1 MMTRSL
7 IPGYSLRL
15 IFPVFILGLLAIG
28 CSPSAEE
35 KINTFPNKFAD
46 PELIKL
52 YDYKDRRQS
61 EALLLYLTHHNPTY
75 REEAALAFASV
86 QDSASLPALEQLL
99 SDRVPVVR
107 KAAAFAIG
115 QLRKSASLPALA
127 IQLSYESEP
136 VVRYYML
143 EAVGKCLSD
152 NYIPYLASYEASDP
166 LTLSG
171 KAWAI
176 YQAGLA
182 GIADTLLTSAAGIL
196 LADSLPR
203 ETRLAAAHYFS
214 RASDISLMQWE
225 GQLKKIAQTDPSAEV
240 RMAAARSLAKST
252 DDSIAYFLRDALP
265 AEPDLLVRTNL
276 VRALQ
281 PTHFPVV
288 AETITA
294 LLKSTDYQLAV
305 ATAEAIQTWEHRDLP
320 RLLWD
325 LRNSIPVLRTKAL
338 ILGKMLQAP
347 AYSYNAY
354 RELVNAFEVAANPY
368 DKGIFLQAMSGYP
381 NASIFLAAQLKE
393 VHPFVRTSA
402 MEALSGMN
410 RAPDFPAYKQ
420 GELAGYYRNAIL
432 SGDAGKVTIA
442 AATLSDLQNK
452 LRPFFSNLNFLYQ
465 GLDSLELPQD
475 LEPYQ
480 ALERVIQL
488 YEEKEYTASNQL
500 FQNPILWDV
509 VKEISQS
516 ARAVVQTQRGTIE
529 IELMVEE
536 APGSVENFVS
546 LARGGF
552 YENIAF
558 HRVVPNFVIQAGCPR
573 GDGYGSSNEII
584 RSEFSTEKYGTG
596 YVGMASAGK
605 DTEGSQWFITH
616 SPTPH
621 LNGAYTIFGKVV
633 SGMDVV
639 NRIQIGDR
647 ITSVNI
653 Q

>member
-1 MMTRSL
+1 MTRLS
-7 IPGYSLRL
+7 IPGNFLRL
-15 IFPVFILGLLAIG
+15 IFQVFIPALLAIG

-35 KINTFPNKFAD
+35 KIITFPNKFAD

-52 YDYKDRRQS
+52 YDNKDRRQP

-99 SDRVPVVR
+99 SDRVPEVR
-107 KAAAFAIG
+107 KAAAYAIG
-115 QLRKSASLPALA
+115 QLKKSSSLAALA
-127 IQLSYESEP
+127 IQLSYESVP
-136 VVRYYML
+136 VVRYHML

-182 GIADTLLTSAAGIL
+182 GIGDTLLTHAAGKL
-196 LADSLPR
+196 LADSLPA

-214 RASDISLMQWE
+214 RTKDISLLQWE
-225 GQLKKIAQTDPSAEV
+225 GQLKELVQADPSAEV
-240 RMAAARSLAKST
+240 RMAAARSLAKSA
-252 DDSIAYFLRDALP
+252 DDSIAYFIRDVLP
-265 AEPDLLVRTNL
+265 DEPDLLVRINL
-276 VRALQ
+276 VRAMQ
-281 PTHFPVV
+281 ETHFPVV
-288 AETITA
+288 SETITA

-338 ILGKMLQAP
+338 VLGKMLQSP

-354 RELVNAFEVAANPY
+354 RELVSAYEQAANPY

-381 NASIFLAAQLKE
+381 NASVYLAAQLNE
-393 VHPFVRTSA
+393 SHPFVRTSA

-410 RAPDFPAYKQ
+410 RAADFPAYKQ
-420 GELAGYYRNAIL
+420 GELAVYYRNAIL

-465 GLDSLELPQD
+465 GLDSLTLPQD

-488 YEEKEYTASNQL
+488 YEENEYEASNQL
-500 FQNPILWDV
+500 FQNPIAWEA

-516 ARAVVQTQRGTIE
+516 ARAIVQTPRGTIE

-546 LARGGF
+546 LAGSGF
-552 YENIAF
+552 YEDIAF

-573 GDGYGSSNEII
+573 GDGYGSSSEVI
-584 RSEFSTEKYGTG
+584 RSEFFTEKYGTG

-621 LNGAYTIFGKVV
+621 LNGSYTIFGKVA

-639 NRIQIGDR
+639 NRIQVGDR
-647 ITSVNI
+647 IISVSI